1 MAMIDREL
9 ERFGALT
16 SAAGQGDA
24 PPMDALK
31 QTMWAMF
38 QFTLQPENLKISR
51 LLLIEA
57 YTSSKV
63 QSRFND
69 WVELADRP
77 AVLAIEAAQRSG
89 DIIDANPASLAEM
102 LRDLLSNMPHWARCH
117 GAIPPAPDDAKA
129 FFEERWAFFIRAVS
143 TRR

>member
-1 MAMIDREL
+1 MGRPTLDEAASLTDIILDAAHRLFCDKGYGASMDEIAAASDVTKLTIYRRFPSKEALLMAMIDREL

-69 WVELADRP
+69 WVE
-77 AVLAIEAAQRSG
+77 
-89 DIIDANPASLAEM
+89 
-102 LRDLLSNMPHWARCH
+102 
-117 GAIPPAPDDAKA
+117 
-129 FFEERWAFFIRAVS
+129 
-143 TRR
+143 